1 MKSPSNAAQTVLP
14 TLTVIP
20 LPMSTSNAPLT
31 VHVFGK
37 PGCAKCSML
46 NRRLDKMLAED
57 PRYAR
62 FHKEYHNVLD
72 ENGLVEF
79 CKTEC
84 LNPSRIPAMVVG
96 TQDEAGKIHYLV
108 NPTPDAADPV
118 CKHSRLYQFLGIQ
131 TDYSEEGKGLIT
143 PEMIQTILD
152 EALTL
157 A

>member
-1 MKSPSNAAQTVLP
+1 MTTQDT
-14 TLTVIP
+14 
-20 LPMSTSNAPLT
+20 PLT

-46 NRRLDKMLAED
+46 NRRLDKMLSED

-62 FHKEYHNVLD
+62 FHKEYHNVLEED
-72 ENGLVEF
+72 GLVEF

-96 TQDEAGKIHYLV
+96 AQDETGKVRYLP
-108 NPTPDAADPV
+108 NPAPDAADPV

>member
-1 MKSPSNAAQTVLP
+1 MT
-14 TLTVIP
+14 
-20 LPMSTSNAPLT
+20 TSNTPLT

-37 PGCAKCSML
+37 PGCAKCAML
-46 NRRLDKMLAED
+46 NRRLDKMLAEA
-57 PRYAR
+57 PQYAR
-62 FHKEYHNVLD
+62 FRKEYHNVLE

-96 TQDEAGKIHYLV
+96 VQDETGKIRYLA
-108 NPTPDAADPV
+108 NPAPDAADPV
-118 CKHSRLYQFLGIQ
+118 CKHSRLYQFLGLQ

-143 PEMIQTILD
+143 PEMIQAILN

>member
-1 MKSPSNAAQTVLP
+1 MTIAEK
-14 TLTVIP
+14 P
-20 LPMSTSNAPLT
+20 LV

-37 PGCAKCSML
+37 PGCAKCAML

-62 FHKEYHNVLD
+62 FHKEYHNVL
-72 ENGLVEF
+72 EEEGLMAF

-84 LNPSRIPAMVVG
+84 LNPSRIPAMMVG
-96 TQDEAGKIHYLV
+96 YQDENGKPNYLT
-108 NPTPDAADPV
+108 NPTPDTADPV
-118 CKHSRLYQFLGIQ
+118 CKHSKLYQFLGVQ
-131 TDYSEEGKGLIT
+131 TDYSDEGKGIIS

-152 EALTL
+152 EALKI